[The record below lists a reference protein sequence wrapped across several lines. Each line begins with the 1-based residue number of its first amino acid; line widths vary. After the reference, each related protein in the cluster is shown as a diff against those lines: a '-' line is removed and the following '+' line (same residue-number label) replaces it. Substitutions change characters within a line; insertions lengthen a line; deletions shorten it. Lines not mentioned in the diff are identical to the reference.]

1 MRNSKE
7 FSTLNL
13 SIEFEVEGA
22 IRARRI
28 DEKNGAAIRG
38 STRSIPMEFVNERLS
53 PLCDYHLSLTVP
65 LKIRVFSA
73 FK

>member
-28 DEKNGAAIRG
+28 DEKIGAAIRG

-53 PLCDYHLSLTVP
+53 PLCYHLSLTVP